1 MLYYVIW
8 TYVIIDLKGE
18 EIDQTFYE
26 KELEKTYQKEFR
38 VKKAKKK
45 KRKGNMLYLKW
56 KGYDNPF
63 SRQIDNKM

>member
-26 KELEKTYQKEFR
+26 KEMEKKYKKKFR
-38 VKKAKKK
+38 EKKAKKK
-45 KRKGNMLYLKW
+45 KEKREYVI
-56 KGYDNPF
+56 
-63 SRQIDNKM
+63 S